1 MLNTREERIK
11 IDYWNLFVK
20 RCIQESKSIQEKNW
34 ISPDD
39 VMSVSS
45 TATIAIPGIEL
56 FRLWQYGLW
65 SFQPGGTNLERFLP
79 KNQNAQRILSN
90 FVNWLKGEVSKSAK
104 I

>member
-1 MLNTREERIK
+1 MAFSEYLKFNNALIKGWKICRSVDRWTTKLSFYELRIFCGDNPVEDVLNTREERIK

-45 TATIAIPGIEL
+45 TATIAIPGMEL
-56 FRLWQYGLW
+56 FR
-65 SFQPGGTNLERFLP
+65 
-79 KNQNAQRILSN
+79 
-90 FVNWLKGEVSKSAK
+90 
-104 I
+104 